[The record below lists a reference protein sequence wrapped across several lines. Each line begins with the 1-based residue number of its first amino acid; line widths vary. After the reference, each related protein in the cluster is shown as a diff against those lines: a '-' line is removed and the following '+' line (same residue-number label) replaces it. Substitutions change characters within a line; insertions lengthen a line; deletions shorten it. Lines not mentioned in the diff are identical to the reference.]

1 MALDPAFAGR
11 VYPPTEP
18 YEVGR
23 EKIREF
29 ADALG
34 DDNPLY
40 RDREAALELGYPDVI
55 APPTFPIVMTLR
67 AAEAVVADPELGL
80 DYRTVVHGEQSFSY
94 SRPIQAGDV
103 LQVVVSITSV
113 RSIGGND
120 MLVTRGD
127 VTTLDGELV
136 VTASSM
142 LVARGTDQPA
152 GESGGQP
159 DE

>member
-1 MALDPAFAGR
+1 MALNPAFAGR

-18 YEVGR
+18 YEVSR

-29 ADALG
+29 AAALR

-40 RDREAALELGYPDVI
+40 RDAEAARSLGYPDVI
-55 APPTFPIVMTLR
+55 APPTFPIVLTMR
-67 AAEAVVADPELGL
+67 ASDAVINDPDLGL
-80 DYRTVVHGEQSFSY
+80 DYSRVVHGEQGFSY

-103 LQVVVSITSV
+103 LQVTVSIESV

-127 VTTLDGELV
+127 VTTLDGEHV
-136 VTASSM
+136 VTASAM
-142 LVARGTDQPA
+142 LVARGDA
-152 GESGGQP
+152 AENS
-159 DE
+159 EA